1 MKTARFVFWL
11 GIVVM
16 IVGVVGNGSMLLQ
29 VFNENVLRS
38 NTNVYVISVL
48 GPIWQGGVLIAL
60 SKIIERLDYKGQ

>member
-16 IVGVVGNGSMLLQ
+16 IVGVVANGSMLIQ
-29 VFNENVLRS
+29 DFSQNFLRG

-48 GPIWQGGVLIAL
+48 GPIWQGGILIAL
-60 SKIIERLDYKGQ
+60 SKIIERLYHKGQ